1 MKGHV
6 IVHTGEKPY
15 SCSQWVKSFAHAS
28 NLKKRV
34 RIHTGGRPYS
44 CSQCIKLFLHVGDV
58 KKRVRIHNGEKPY
71 SCSHCTKSFSQ
82 ASNFF
87 RSVRL
92 TVVVDAEPAPLL
104 SKTANIMCCSR
115 RLGLENDLVHSEQLN
130 GLYPNERSC
139 AVLERLMSWGTCSI
153 LNS

>member
-58 KKRVRIHNGEKPY
+58 KKRVRIHDGEKPY

-87 RSVRL
+87 RRVRL
-92 TVVVDAEPAPLL
+92 TVVVDAEPAPHPPRCGGGRGAGPTLRF
-104 SKTANIMCCSR
+104 SQKRKTS
-115 RLGLENDLVHSEQLN
+115 
-130 GLYPNERSC
+130 Y
-139 AVLERLMSWGTCSI
+139 AVLEDLVSRMTWCI
-153 LNS
+153 PNN

>member
-71 SCSHCTKSFSQ
+71 SCSHCTKNYFHKQAIFSEASASLWCGGGRGAGPTLRFSQ
-82 ASNFF
+82 K
-87 RSVRL
+87 R
-92 TVVVDAEPAPLL
+92 
-104 SKTANIMCCSR
+104 KTS
-115 RLGLENDLVHSEQLN
+115 
-130 GLYPNERSC
+130 Y
-139 AVLERLMSWGTCSI
+139 AVLEDLVSRMTWCI
-153 LNS
+153 PNN